1 MMAKV
6 IVYTDGA
13 CYGNPGPGGWAALI
27 NIDGNERMLSGGE
40 HETTNNRMELTAA
53 LKALQG
59 IPEALAVAVYT
70 DSEYLRLGIT
80 EWLPEWKANNW
91 KRKGGRLKN
100 KDLWQLLDKATGGR
114 KVEWHWQKG
123 HAGNP
128 QNERVDRMARVALR
142 KYL

>member
-1 MMAKV
+1 MAKV
-6 IVYTDGA
+6 IVHTDGA

-27 NIDGNERMLSGGE
+27 SIDGNERMLSGGE
-40 HETTNNRMELTAA
+40 HETTNNRMELLAA
-53 LKALQG
+53 LKALGG
-59 IPEALAVAVYT
+59 IPEALTVAIYT

-100 KDLWQLLDKATGGR
+100 KDLWQQLDAAIHGR
-114 KVEWHWQKG
+114 KVEWHWLKG
-123 HAGNP
+123 HAGNTL
-128 QNERVDRMARVALR
+128 NERVDRMARVAMR

>member
-1 MMAKV
+1 MSKV
-6 IVYTDGA
+6 IIYTDGA

-27 NIDGNERMLSGGE
+27 NHDGSERMLSGGE
-40 HETTNNRMELTAA
+40 RETTNNRMELTAA

-59 IPEALAVAVYT
+59 IPESHTVCVFT

-91 KRKGGRLKN
+91 RRKGGRLAN
-100 KDLWQLLDKATGGR
+100 KDLWQKLDSISAGLTI
-114 KVEWHWQKG
+114 EWHWLRG

-128 QNERVDRMARVALR
+128 QNDRVDRMARVALR

>member
-1 MMAKV
+1 MAKV

-13 CYGNPGPGGWAALI
+13 CYGNPGPGAWAALI

-59 IPEALAVAVYT
+59 IPGALAVAVYT

-100 KDLWQLLDKATGGR
+100 KDLWQLLDKVTSGR
-114 KVEWHWQKG
+114 KVEWHWLKG

>member
-1 MMAKV
+1 MTRV

-27 NIDGNERMLSGGE
+27 TFDGNERMLSGGE
-40 HETTNNRMELTAA
+40 RETTNNRMELTAA

-59 IPEALAVAVYT
+59 VPENTPVTVFT
-70 DSEYLRLGIT
+70 DSEYLHLGIT
-80 EWLPEWKANNW
+80 EWLPAWKENNW
-91 KRKGGRLKN
+91 KRKGGRLLN
-100 KDLWQLLDKATGGR
+100 KDLWQALDKVIAGR
-114 KVEWHWQKG
+114 KIEWHWLKG

-142 KYL
+142 KFL

>member
-1 MMAKV
+1 MAKV

-40 HETTNNRMELTAA
+40 HATTNNRMELTAA

-91 KRKGGRLKN
+91 KRKGGQLKN
-100 KDLWQLLDKATGGR
+100 KDLWQLLDKISNGR

>member
-1 MMAKV
+1 MAKV

-100 KDLWQLLDKATGGR
+100 KDLWQLLDTVTGGR
-114 KVEWHWQKG
+114 KVEWHWLKG

>member
-1 MMAKV
+1 MAKV

-13 CYGNPGPGGWAALI
+13 CYGNPGPGAWAALI

-100 KDLWQLLDKATGGR
+100 KDLWQLLDKVTSGR
-114 KVEWHWQKG
+114 KVEWHWLKG